1 MSLQRAAS
9 IWWRVLHRWLLM
21 AVTLERLSLA
31 EGIVLAKTWRPT
43 VRRQEFGGGGGGA
56 PPAPADSVE
65 VEVVVVVV
73 GMMKKP

>member
-1 MSLQRAAS
+1 
-9 IWWRVLHRWLLM
+9 M